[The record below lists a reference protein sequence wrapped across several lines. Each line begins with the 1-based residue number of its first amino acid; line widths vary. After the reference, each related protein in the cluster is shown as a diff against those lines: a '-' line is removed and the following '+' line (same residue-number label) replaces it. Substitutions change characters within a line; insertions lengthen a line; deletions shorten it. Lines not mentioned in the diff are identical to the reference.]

1 MINKTLLQSFISK
14 YYLNGLNNSVKW
26 RIKDNILT
34 VYASEKGTACKIEL
48 KKFKFEDC
56 DLGIFDTDKL
66 TKLTNTLMGELL
78 ITPEKTKAVYN
89 KLHISDQTFD
99 VVYSL
104 ADIIIMKK
112 VSYYK
117 DQEEYEVELK
127 LDKEH
132 ITNLIKAKQSLSD
145 QDNVTITT
153 FRDIDRGM
161 LCEFTFGDNASY
173 ANKIQYKIGGTITRD
188 SIELPFNSDILA
200 CILKANKDMDYG
212 EFRMSAEGLI
222 KLDFFSDEITS
233 QYYILRK
240 E

>member
-14 YYLNGLNNSVKW
+14 YYINGLNNSVKW
-26 RIKDNILT
+26 RIKDNSLI
-34 VYASEKGTACKIEL
+34 VYASEKGTACKVVL
-48 KKFKFEDC
+48 NKFKFEDAE
-56 DLGIFDTDKL
+56 LGIFDTDKL
-66 TKLTNTLMGELL
+66 TKLINTLMGELL
-78 ITPEKTKAVYN
+78 ITPEKTKAIYN

-104 ADIIIMKK
+104 ADILIMKK

-117 DQEEYEVELK
+117 DQDEYDVVLK

-132 ITNLIKAKQSLSD
+132 INNLIKAKQSLSD
-145 QDNVTITT
+145 QDNITITT
-153 FRDIDRGM
+153 YKDIDRGM

-173 ANKIQYKIGGTITRD
+173 ANKICYKMEGIITSD
-188 SIELPFNSDILA
+188 NIELPFNSDILRD
-200 CILKANKDMDYG
+200 ILKVNKDMDYG
-212 EFRMSAEGLI
+212 ELRLSADGLI
-222 KLDFFSDEITS
+222 KLDFFSDEIVS

>member
-26 RIKDNILT
+26 RIKDNTLT

-48 KKFKFEDC
+48 KKFKFEDA

-89 KLHISDQTFD
+89 KLHISDKTFD

-117 DQEEYEVELK
+117 DQDEYEVELK

-153 FRDIDRGM
+153 TRDIDRGM
-161 LCEFTFGDNASY
+161 LCEFTFGDNANY

-188 SIELPFNSDILA
+188 NIELPFNSDVLA

-222 KLDFFSDEITS
+222 KLNFHSANIETE
-233 QYYILRK
+233 YYLLRK

>member
-1 MINKTLLQSFISK
+1 MINKTTLQSFISK

-26 RIKDNILT
+26 RIKNNSLI

-48 KKFKFEDC
+48 KEFKFEDC

-66 TKLTNTLMGELL
+66 TKLINTLMGELL

-104 ADIIIMKK
+104 ADILIMKK

-117 DQEEYEVELK
+117 DQDNYDVELK

-132 ITNLIKAKQSLSD
+132 ISNLIKAKQSLSD

-153 FRDIDRGM
+153 FNDIERGM

-173 ANKIQYKIGGTITRD
+173 ANKIAYRMEGNITHD
-188 SIELPFNSDILA
+188 NIELPFNSDILA
-200 CILKANKDMDYG
+200 YILKANKDMDYG
-212 EFRMSAEGLI
+212 EFKMSAEGLI
-222 KLDFFSDEITS
+222 KMNFYSDEINS
-233 QYYILRK
+233 EYYLLRS

>member
-26 RIKDNILT
+26 RIKNNSLI

-48 KKFKFEDC
+48 KEFKFEDC

-66 TKLTNTLMGELL
+66 TKLINTLMGELL

-104 ADIIIMKK
+104 ADILIMKK

-117 DQEEYEVELK
+117 DQDNYDVELK
-127 LDKEH
+127 LNKEH
-132 ITNLIKAKQSLSD
+132 INNLIKAKQSLSD

-153 FRDIDRGM
+153 FNDIERGM

-173 ANKIQYKIGGTITRD
+173 SNKICYKIEGDISRD
-188 SIELPFNSDILA
+188 GIELPFNSDVFRDV
-200 CILKANKDMDYG
+200 LKTNKDMDYG
-212 EFRMSAEGLI
+212 IFKLSADGLM
-222 KLDFFSDEITS
+222 KMNFYSKEILS
-233 QYYILRK
+233 EYYLLRR